1 MAGLKG
7 KTNNKL
13 FRVKSVDINEPFKV
27 GTNGVISINTI
38 SSTSDVNIK
47 KIKYNIDDIIYTSFI
62 EEIPQKE
69 IYSLN
74 NLDKE
79 KVAEVINY
87 KKTTTVQDTNVID
100 NQIKGTNI
108 VQKFIRD
115 KSKEGENNLVKSVKK
130 IKTFNFDLDG
140 KLKEGEILG
149 EANNIKTDTIFETN
163 KLSFDSFVEE
173 KIYKEEKYIGLISDP
188 IIESEVFMER
198 DISSVFERHQ
208 RLSEIEDINQL
219 EVYRNGYYKTI
230 NTI

>member
-13 FRVKSVDINEPFKV
+13 FRVKSVDTNEPFKV
-27 GTNGVISINTI
+27 GLNGVISINTV
-38 SSTSDVNIK
+38 SSTNDINIK
-47 KIKYNIDDIIYTSFI
+47 KIKYNIDAILYTSFI

-74 NLDKE
+74 NLDTE
-79 KVAEVINY
+79 KIAEVINY

-100 NQIKGTNI
+100 NQIKGTNK
-108 VQKFIRD
+108 VQKFTRD
-115 KSKEGENNLVKSVKK
+115 KTKEGENNLNKSIKK
-130 IKTFNFDLDG
+130 VRTFNFDLNG
-140 KLKEGEILG
+140 ELREGEILG
-149 EANNIKTDTIFETN
+149 EANNINTDTIFETDS
-163 KLSFDSFVEE
+163 LSFDSFTEE

-219 EVYRNGYYKTI
+219 EIYRNGYYKTI

>member
-13 FRVKSVDINEPFKV
+13 FRVKSVDTNEPFKV
-27 GTNGVISINTI
+27 GLNGVISIDTV
-38 SSTSDVNIK
+38 SSTNDINIK
-47 KIKYNIDDIIYTSFI
+47 KIKYNIDGILYTSFI

-74 NLDKE
+74 NLDTE
-79 KVAEVINY
+79 KIAEVINY

-100 NQIKGTNI
+100 NQIKGTNK
-108 VQKFIRD
+108 VQKFTRD
-115 KSKEGENNLVKSVKK
+115 KTKEGENNLNKSIKK
-130 IKTFNFDLDG
+130 VRTFNFDLNG
-140 KLKEGEILG
+140 ELREGEILG
-149 EANNIKTDTIFETN
+149 EANNINTDTIFETDS
-163 KLSFDSFVEE
+163 LSFDSFTEE

-219 EVYRNGYYKTI
+219 EIYRNGYYKTI

>member
-13 FRVKSVDINEPFKV
+13 FRVKSVDTNEPFKV
-27 GTNGVISINTI
+27 GLNGVISIDTV
-38 SSTSDVNIK
+38 SSTNDINIK
-47 KIKYNIDDIIYTSFI
+47 KIKYNIDGILYTSFI

-74 NLDKE
+74 NLDTE
-79 KVAEVINY
+79 KIAEVINY

-100 NQIKGTNI
+100 NQIKDTNK
-108 VQKFIRD
+108 VQKFTRD
-115 KSKEGENNLVKSVKK
+115 KTKEGENNLNKSIKK
-130 IKTFNFDLDG
+130 VRTFNFDLNG
-140 KLKEGEILG
+140 ELREGEILG
-149 EANNIKTDTIFETN
+149 EANNINTDTIFETDS
-163 KLSFDSFVEE
+163 LSFDSFTEE

-219 EVYRNGYYKTI
+219 EIYRNGYYKTI

>member
-7 KTNNKL
+7 RTNNKL
-13 FRVKSVDINEPFKV
+13 FRVKSVDTNEPFKV
-27 GTNGVISINTI
+27 GLNGVVSINTV
-38 SSTSDVNIK
+38 SSTSDINIK
-47 KIKYNIDDIIYTSFI
+47 KIKYNIDGILYTSFI

-74 NLDKE
+74 NLDTE
-79 KVAEVINY
+79 KIAEVINY

-100 NQIKGTNI
+100 NQIKGTNE
-108 VQKFIRD
+108 VQKFTRD
-115 KSKEGENNLVKSVKK
+115 KTKEGENNLNKSVKK
-130 IKTFNFDLDG
+130 IKTFNFDLSG
-140 KLKEGEILG
+140 ELREGEILG
-149 EANNIKTDTIFETN
+149 EANNTKTDTIFETN
-163 KLSFDSFVEE
+163 SLSFDSFTEE

-219 EVYRNGYYKTI
+219 EIYRNGYYKTI

>member
-13 FRVKSVDINEPFKV
+13 FRVKSVDTNEPFKV
-27 GTNGVISINTI
+27 GLNGVISINTV
-38 SSTSDVNIK
+38 SSTNDINIK
-47 KIKYNIDDIIYTSFI
+47 KIKYNIDGILYTSFI

-74 NLDKE
+74 NLDTE
-79 KVAEVINY
+79 KIAEVINY

-100 NQIKGTNI
+100 NQIKDTNK
-108 VQKFIRD
+108 VQKFTRD
-115 KSKEGENNLVKSVKK
+115 KTKEGENNLNKSIKK
-130 IKTFNFDLDG
+130 VRTFNFDLNG
-140 KLKEGEILG
+140 ELREGEILG
-149 EANNIKTDTIFETN
+149 EANNINTDTIFETDS
-163 KLSFDSFVEE
+163 LSFDSFTEE

-219 EVYRNGYYKTI
+219 EIYRNGYYKTI

>member
-13 FRVKSVDINEPFKV
+13 FRVKSVDTNEPFKV
-27 GTNGVISINTI
+27 GLNGVISINTV
-38 SSTSDVNIK
+38 SSTNDINIK
-47 KIKYNIDDIIYTSFI
+47 KIKYNIDGILYTSFI

-74 NLDKE
+74 NLDTE
-79 KVAEVINY
+79 KIAEVINY

-100 NQIKGTNI
+100 NQIKGTNK
-108 VQKFIRD
+108 VQKFTRD
-115 KSKEGENNLVKSVKK
+115 KTKEGENNLNKSIKK
-130 IKTFNFDLDG
+130 VRTFNFDLNG
-140 KLKEGEILG
+140 ELREGEILG
-149 EANNIKTDTIFETN
+149 EANNINTDTIFETDS
-163 KLSFDSFVEE
+163 LSFDSFTEE

-219 EVYRNGYYKTI
+219 EIYRNGYYKTI